1 MGIIDLLRHGEVEG
15 GDCFRGFSDE
25 PLTKMGWS
33 QMQYATKRIGP
44 WQHIISSPLQRCS
57 DFARY
62 CSNHWSI
69 PMTLEHRFKEM
80 NFGDWE
86 GRNAKDIM
94 QSDAQTLTDFW
105 QDPDQHKPPNG
116 ESLAGVQSR
125 VIDAWNE
132 ITNRHYGKR
141 ILVIGHGG
149 PIRIII
155 GSILKIP
162 NNALLNIELP
172 LASINRVRVNLD
184 EENNSYSSV
193 VLHGSTNNSCNLN

>member
-1 MGIIDLLRHGEVEG
+1 
-15 GDCFRGFSDE
+15 
-25 PLTKMGWS
+25 
-33 QMQYATKRIGP
+33 
-44 WQHIISSPLQRCS
+44 
-57 DFARY
+57 
-62 CSNHWSI
+62 
-69 PMTLEHRFKEM
+69 MTLEQRLKEM

-116 ESLAGVQSR
+116 ESLAGFQSR

-132 ITNRHYGKR
+132 ITDRHYGKR
-141 ILVIGHGG
+141 ILMIGHGG

-172 LASINRVRVNLD
+172 LASINRIRVNLD

-193 VLHGSTNNSCNLN
+193 VLHGSTNNSCNPN